1 MKFKEVCKLEDK
13 LLKKLGAERLLA
25 MFVQRLEWNVIED
38 IYVDIYA
45 EITAK
50 EQKKNEIRN

>member
-25 MFVQRLEWNVIED
+25 MFVQRLEWDVIED

-50 EQKKNEIRN
+50 EQKKK